1 MTTRLLPASEWSR
14 LAGTELAAAAEKLPH
29 DAKVLAV
36 EDETGR
42 LVGCWAAIPLVHVEG
57 LWIAPEHRKAGS
69 VGRRLWREMRRLLSL
84 RGVRVALTGSV
95 SPDVDALLL
104 HAGAQ
109 ELPGK
114 CYVLPVRV

>member
-1 MTTRLLPASEWSR
+1 MTTRLLDRGEWPK
-14 LAGTELAAAAEKLPH
+14 LAGTELASAAEHLPP

-36 EDETGR
+36 EDSDGR
-42 LVGCWAAIPLVHVEG
+42 LIGCWAAIPLVHVEG

-95 SPDVDALLL
+95 SPEVDALLL

-114 CYVLPVRV
+114 CYALPVRG